1 MLISGFLA
9 SSAPS
14 VVTINSIL
22 KLSVTGRANSQAVF
36 SFLAKRVFIVTTTRR
51 AIPTKEIYQE
61 GGAPS
66 AIISARTAVKKKA
79 PKIVPRMVPLPPV
92 SRVPPT
98 TTAAIDCS
106 SIPVPSETLVE
117 GLLARVTIAD
127 NPAKSEQRQNAEVFI
142 RPTGTP

>member
-1 MLISGFLA
+1 MLMSGCLE
-9 SSAPS
+9 SVVPS
-14 VVTINSIL
+14 VFAICFNPYCLAREKRYQVD
-22 KLSVTGRANSQAVF
+22 F
-36 SFLAKRVFIVTTTRR
+36 SLFAKRVLIVTTTRR

-66 AIISARTAVKKKA
+66 AIISERTAVKKNA
-79 PKIVPRMVPLPPV
+79 PRIVPRMGPLTPV

-127 NPAKSEQRQNAEVFI
+127 NPANREERQNAEAFI
-142 RPTGTP
+142 RLTGTP